1 MDVARYRP
9 AIKIVLKILECI
21 TRNQANGRALKT
33 HVIQCANLKTTTA
46 ERYIEMLKEAG
57 YISEK
62 KDKWG
67 ERSVII
73 YEMTPL
79 GKERYEWFMKINSE
93 LFESGEWMMGD

>member
-1 MDVARYRP
+1 MARYRP

-21 TRNQANGRALKT
+21 TKNQAKGRALKT

-46 ERYIEMLKEAG
+46 ERYIEMLKDAG

-62 KDKWG
+62 KEMWG

-73 YEMTPL
+73 YEMTSL

-93 LFESGEWMMGD
+93 LFETSEWLMSD

>member
-1 MDVARYRP
+1 VARYRP

-21 TRNQANGRALKT
+21 TKNQAKGRALKT

-46 ERYIEMLKEAG
+46 ERYIEMLKEAR

-62 KDKWG
+62 KDMWG

-93 LFESGEWMMGD
+93 LFETSEWIMSD

>member
-1 MDVARYRP
+1 MARYRP

-21 TRNQANGRALKT
+21 TKNQAKGRALKT

-46 ERYIEMLKEAG
+46 ERYIEMLKDAG
-57 YISEK
+57 YISEEK
-62 KDKWG
+62 GMWG

-93 LFESGEWMMGD
+93 LFETSEWLMSD

>member
-1 MDVARYRP
+1 LARYRP

-21 TRNQANGRALKT
+21 TRNQAKGRALKT

-46 ERYIEMLKEAG
+46 EKYIEMLKEAG

-62 KDKWG
+62 KDMWG

-73 YEMTPL
+73 YEMTTL

-93 LFESGEWMMGD
+93 LFETSDWMMSD

>member
-1 MDVARYRP
+1 VNVARYRP

-21 TRNQANGRALKT
+21 TKNQAKGRALKT

-46 ERYIEMLKEAG
+46 ERYIEMLKDAG

-62 KDKWG
+62 KEMWG

-73 YEMTPL
+73 YEMTSL

-93 LFESGEWMMGD
+93 LFETSEWLISD

>member
-1 MDVARYRP
+1 MARYRP

-21 TRNQANGRALKT
+21 TRNQAKGRALKT

-46 ERYIEMLKEAG
+46 EKYIEMLREAG

-62 KDKWG
+62 KDMWG

-73 YEMTPL
+73 YEMTTL

-93 LFESGEWMMGD
+93 LFETSDWMMSD

>member
-21 TRNQANGRALKT
+21 TRNQAKGRALKT

-62 KDKWG
+62 KDMWG

-73 YEMTPL
+73 YEMTTL

-93 LFESGEWMMGD
+93 LFETGEWAMSD

>member
-1 MDVARYRP
+1 MARYRP

-21 TRNQANGRALKT
+21 TKNQAKGRALKT

-46 ERYIEMLKEAG
+46 ERYIEMLKEAR

-62 KDKWG
+62 KDMWG

-93 LFESGEWMMGD
+93 LFETSEWIMSD

>member
-1 MDVARYRP
+1 VARYRP

-21 TRNQANGRALKT
+21 TKNQAKGRALKT

-46 ERYIEMLKEAG
+46 ERYIEMLKDAG

-62 KDKWG
+62 KEMWG

-73 YEMTPL
+73 YEMTSL

-93 LFESGEWMMGD
+93 LFETSEWLMSD